1 MYKVPADNYLRI
13 HHCRPRFKSD
23 VENVLLYMAQ
33 ESVKIP
39 DCSVEEYSAAF
50 NNAIRLYPGNSGLAI
65 KTINNWRT
73 EISSLFGFYIEDK
86 EINITKTGEVA
97 KVLATQQ
104 DLIQFF
110 KYFVFSFHDSI
121 TSFKRGAISPIVLLT
136 SSMVLPLPPHSIN
149 KVFL

>member
-1 MYKVPADNYLRI
+1 MYEIPQEYFLRI

-39 DCSVEEYSAAF
+39 DGPVEAYSAAF
-50 NNAIRLYPGNSGLAI
+50 NDAIRLYPGNEGLKI

-86 EINITKTGEVA
+86 AINYTKTGEMA

-104 DLIQFF
+104 DLMQFF
-110 KYFVFSFHDSI
+110 KYFLFSFQYP
-121 TSFKRGAISPIVLLT
+121 G
-136 SSMVLPLPPHSIN
+136 
-149 KVFL
+149 